1 VPGVGLQTLIE
12 HWNGAGGVWVP
23 SPSIGP
29 TDHLTAVTAVS
40 ASDIWAVGSVTDIN
54 GITSTVIEQWNGTSW
69 SVVPSPNPSLNENV
83 LAAAS
88 ADPASTQAWAVGEY
102 FNNTTSTRQTLTE
115 FNP

>member
-1 VPGVGLQTLIE
+1 MSGRSGSPSRPPSPT
-12 HWNGAGGVWVP
+12 P
-23 SPSIGP
+23 SPSAGR
-29 TDHLTAVTAVS
+29 LAGVAAVS

-69 SVVPSPNPSLNENV
+69 SVVPSPNPSPNENT

-88 ADPASTQAWAVGEY
+88 ADHVSTQSWAVGEF
-102 FNNTTSTRQTLTE
+102 FNTTTSTRQTLTE